1 MKTIYKTLTMFL
13 LTVVLIS
20 NFKMTAMA
28 EGRYKEVVCGIIDT
42 TVAISESDIRTM
54 CEEACKDTNIDPA
67 IMEALCYEESRFN
80 PAAESNV
87 QCVGLCQMS
96 TVFHIDRAET
106 LGITDF
112 FDPYS
117 NIRLSVHYMEE
128 LLNTYGNYELALMCY
143 NMGPKRAKELYNEGT
158 ISKYASN
165 IVANAEKIRNTDID
179 PEEHVYKGEI
189 PFVFETKYDVI
200 TMKTYELD
208 SLEISDSETNLK
220 ILKNINNFLCNYIKN
235 NNL

>member
-1 MKTIYKTLTMFL
+1 MIL

-20 NFKMTAMA
+20 SFKMTAMA
-28 EGRYKEVVCGIIDT
+28 EGRYEEVVCGIIDT
-42 TVAISESDIRTM
+42 TVAISESDIRM
-54 CEEACKDTNIDPA
+54 MFEEACKDTNIDPT

-96 TVFHIDRAET
+96 TVFHVDRAEK
-106 LGITDF
+106 LGVTDF

-117 NIRLSVHYMEE
+117 NIRLSVDYMEE

-143 NMGPKRAKELYNEGT
+143 NMGPKRAIELYNEGI

-165 IVANAEKIRNTDID
+165 IIENAEKIKNTQET
-179 PEEHVYKGEI
+179 PEEHIYQGEI
-189 PFVFETKYDVI
+189 PIIFEIEENEEDKEIEIHPLDALHLGTIYNL
-200 TMKTYELD
+200 MKGKESPYYLNKDTLD
-208 SLEISDSETNLK
+208 S
-220 ILKNINNFLCNYIKN
+220 FYITK
-235 NNL
+235 